1 VVTRAGHDVMVIG
14 AGLGGLAAALA
25 LQQRG
30 FRVRVYEKSPQLGEV
45 GAGIT
50 AHPNLTRALER
61 LGLGEGLSRVGTQHV
76 SQGVCDLHTLR
87 VMVRNER
94 GAADRERFGA
104 FQYQLH
110 RADLHRLLL
119 EAVVAADPQAIATGK
134 ALVSVVQTADG
145 VSARFADGSDA
156 RGSVLVG
163 ADGVRSRVRQQLFG
177 DESPVFTGHVA
188 YRTLV
193 PADACGGLGDLPF
206 TSGLAITPGRN
217 LGWYSVRDGTLINVV
232 GLVQSGEWA
241 DEGWSFQSDVA
252 TVTRLFAD
260 AHPEFLRIL
269 RGAPPGSIFRWGL
282 FTHAPLARWS
292 SGRVTLLGDA
302 AHAMLP
308 FMGMGAAMAVED
320 GYVLARCLA
329 AFPDVRVALQAYE
342 LARVERA
349 NFVQAESAAKAARLE
364 GRDAPTYD
372 KSKHRNEE
380 SLGLFTYDVETEPL
394 PVPAGVPSASRR

>member
-1 VVTRAGHDVMVIG
+1 MTPAGHDVIVIG
-14 AGLGGLAAALA
+14 AGLGGLAAARA

-30 FRVRVYEKSPQLGEV
+30 LRVRVYERSPQLGEV

-50 AHPNLTRALER
+50 SHPNLTRALER
-61 LGLGEGLSRVGTQHV
+61 LGLGEQLARVGTQHV

-119 EAVVAADPQAIATGK
+119 EAVIAADPGAIATGK
-134 ALVSVVQTADG
+134 ALVSVAETADG

-163 ADGVRSRVRQQLFG
+163 ADGVRSRVRQHLFG

-193 PADACGGLGDLPF
+193 PAAACGGLGALPF
-206 TSGLAITPGRN
+206 TSGIAITPGRN

-232 GLVQSGEWA
+232 GLVQSDEWA
-241 DEGWSFQSDVA
+241 DEGWSFQSDAA
-252 TVTRLFAD
+252 TLTRLFAD

-282 FTHAPLARWS
+282 FTHSPLARWS
-292 SGRVTLLGDA
+292 SDRVTLLGDA

-329 AFPDVRVALQAYE
+329 AFPDAGRALQAYE

-380 SLGLFTYDVETEPL
+380 SLGLFTYDVETVPL
-394 PVPAGVPSASRR
+394 PVPTGVPSASRR

>member
-1 VVTRAGHDVMVIG
+1 VVTRAAAAAHDVAVIG
-14 AGLGGLAAALA
+14 AGLGGLAVALA

-30 FRVRVYEKSPQLGEV
+30 LRVRVYEKASVLGEV

-50 AHPNLTRALER
+50 SHPNLTRAMER
-61 LGLGEGLSRVGTQHV
+61 LGLGEGLASVGTQHV
-76 SQGVCDLHTLR
+76 NQGVCDLHTLR

-119 EAVVAADPQAIATGK
+119 DAVLAADPGAIVTGK
-134 ALVSVVQTADG
+134 ALEGLAETADG
-145 VSARFADGSDA
+145 VLARFADGSAA
-156 RGSVLVG
+156 RCSVLVG
-163 ADGVRSRVRQQLFG
+163 ADGLRSRVREHLCG
-177 DESPVFTGHVA
+177 EESPVFTGHVA

-193 PADACGGLGDLPF
+193 PAAACGGLGELPF

-217 LGWYSVRDGTLINVV
+217 LGWYTVRDGSLINVV

-241 DEGWSFQSDVA
+241 EEGWSIQSDVA
-252 TVTRLFAD
+252 TVAGLFSD

-269 RGAPPGSIFRWGL
+269 RAAPPDSFFRWGL
-282 FTHAPLARWS
+282 FTHAPLQRWS

-329 AFPDVRVALQAYE
+329 EIPDAGRALQTYDRTR
-342 LARVERA
+342 LERA

-364 GRDAPTYD
+364 GKDAPTYD
-372 KSKHRNEE
+372 KSRHRNEE
-380 SLGLFTYDVETEPL
+380 SLGLFTYDVETVPL
-394 PVPAGVPSASRR
+394 RFPEDPP

>member
-1 VVTRAGHDVMVIG
+1 MTADAAGGATHDVAVIG

-30 FRVRVYEKSPQLGEV
+30 IRVRVYEKATQLGEV

-50 AHPNLTRALER
+50 SHPNLTRAMER
-61 LGLGEGLSRVGTQHV
+61 LGLGEALARVGTQHV
-76 SQGVCDLHTLR
+76 NQGVCDLHTLR

-94 GAADRERFGA
+94 GAADRVRFGA
-104 FQYQLH
+104 LQYQLH
-110 RADLHRLLL
+110 RADLHRLLVD
-119 EAVVAADPQAIATGK
+119 AVVAADPQAIATGK
-134 ALVSVVQTADG
+134 ALASLAETPDG
-145 VSARFADGSDA
+145 VVARFADGDEA
-156 RGSVLVG
+156 RATVLVG
-163 ADGVRSRVRQQLFG
+163 ADGVRSRVREHLFG
-177 DESPVFTGHVA
+177 DEAPVFTGHVA

-193 PADACGGLGDLPF
+193 PAEACGGLGELPF

-217 LGWYSVRDGTLINVV
+217 IGWYTVRDASLINVV

-241 DEGWSFQSDVA
+241 EEGWSFQTDAA

-260 AHPEFLRIL
+260 AHPEFLRLL
-269 RGAPPGSIFRWGL
+269 RAAPPGSFFKWGL
-282 FTHAPLARWS
+282 FTHAPLERWS
-292 SGRVTLLGDA
+292 SARVTLLGDA

-329 AFPDVRVALQAYE
+329 EVPDAGRALRTYD
-342 LARVERA
+342 LTRMERA

-364 GRDAPTYD
+364 GKDAPTYD

-380 SLGLFTYDVETEPL
+380 SLGLFTYDVETVPL
-394 PVPAGVPSASRR
+394 TFPED

>member
-1 VVTRAGHDVMVIG
+1 VIHDVIVVG

-30 FRVRVYEKSPQLGEV
+30 LRVRVYERAAQLGEV

-50 AHPNLTRALER
+50 SHPNLTRAMER
-61 LGLGEGLSRVGTQHV
+61 LGLGEGLARVGTQHV
-76 SQGVCDLHTLR
+76 NQGVCDLHTLR

-94 GAADRERFGA
+94 GPADRERFGA

-119 EAVVAADPQAIATGK
+119 DALVAADPGAIVTGQALSG
-134 ALVSVVQTADG
+134 LVETPEAVLAQ
-145 VSARFADGSDA
+145 FADGSEA
-156 RGSVLVG
+156 RAAVLVG
-163 ADGVRSRVRQQLFG
+163 ADGVRSRVRQHLFG
-177 DESPVFTGHVA
+177 DESPTFTGHVA

-193 PADACGGLGDLPF
+193 PAEACGGLGELPF

-217 LGWYSVRDGTLINVV
+217 LGWYTVRDGSLINIV
-232 GLVQSGEWA
+232 GLVQSDEWA
-241 DEGWSFQSDVA
+241 EEGWSFQSDVG
-252 TVTRLFAD
+252 TVMQLFAD
-260 AHPEFLRIL
+260 AHPGFLRIL
-269 RGAPPGSIFRWGL
+269 RAAPQGSVYKWGL
-282 FTHAPLARWS
+282 FAHAPLQRWS

-329 AFPDVRVALQAYE
+329 EVPDAGRALRTYDRTR
-342 LARVERA
+342 LERA

-364 GRDAPTYD
+364 GKAAPSYD

-380 SLGLFTYDVETEPL
+380 SLGLFTYDVETVPL
-394 PVPAGVPSASRR
+394 TFPEERP

>member
-1 VVTRAGHDVMVIG
+1 VVTIPGAAVQDVVVIG
-14 AGLGGLAAALA
+14 AGLGGLATALA

-30 FRVRVYEKSPQLGEV
+30 IRVRVCEKARELGEV

-50 AHPNLTRALER
+50 SHPNLTRAMER
-61 LGLGEGLSRVGTQHV
+61 LGLGAGLARVGTQHV
-76 SQGVCDLHTLR
+76 NQGVCDLHTLR

-110 RADLHRLLL
+110 RADLHRLLVD
-119 EAVVAADPQAIATGK
+119 AVIAADPQALVTDK
-134 ALVSVVQTADG
+134 ALTGVVETADG
-145 VSARFADGSDA
+145 VVARFADGTEMRA
-156 RGSVLVG
+156 AVLVG
-163 ADGVRSRVRQQLFG
+163 ADGVRSKVRQHLFG
-177 DESPVFTGHVA
+177 DEAPAFTGHVA

-193 PADACGGLGDLPF
+193 PAEACGGLGELPF

-217 LGWYSVRDGTLINVV
+217 IGWYTVRDGSLINVV
-232 GLVQSGEWA
+232 GLVQGSGWA
-241 DEGWSFQSDVA
+241 EEGWSIRSEPGAVQ
-252 TVTRLFAD
+252 RLFAD
-260 AHPEFLRIL
+260 AHPEFQRIL
-269 RGAPPGSIFRWGL
+269 RAAPAGSFYKWGL
-282 FTHAPLARWS
+282 FTHPPLERWS
-292 SGRVTLLGDA
+292 SARLTLVGDA

-308 FMGMGAAMAVED
+308 FMGMGAAMAIED

-329 AFPDVRVALQAYE
+329 QIPDAGRALRTYE
-342 LARVERA
+342 RTRLERA

-380 SLGLFTYDVETEPL
+380 SLGLFTYDVETVPL
-394 PVPAGVPSASRR
+394 ALAEE